1 MKKANRFVGDW
12 LIKQQLAA
20 RFLRTR
26 GKPSERYSLMVSDV
40 SQVRLAQIVDES
52 VPANGPD
59 LLPQLV
65 SAENPEMPEFPDQ
78 TLTPPDSIK
87 LTVRVNDAI
96 RPTSPYS
103 IPGAVIS
110 GVPRELATHV
120 AVALNRETLQSET
133 STVWHVVAYTASKGF
148 AVVRLFFPKGW
159 KPRTEYDTPPSADC
173 GLMNT
178 AARMTAVRFNR
189 MQMASSEPVRF
200 WQLHIKP
207 LEYPKFASRDE
218 LTEFEADMIGEV
230 AEGLAGHVNV
240 NRCRNGELSLQF
252 TGPLSSV
259 QWNSA
264 DDHVTGLA
272 RSLRQIG
279 QRFLAAASRLDGQE
293 AKESPVSLYAV
304 HHNERMIRV
313 GGCDDIVVM
322 VSNAR
327 SDEAAFNRV
336 REVLFPGS

>member
-1 MKKANRFVGDW
+1 MISNVYQDPGFSDSQSANSDSPST
-12 LIKQQLAA
+12 IPIDSLATVA
-20 RFLRTR
+20 PVE
-26 GKPSERYSLMVSDV
+26 K
-40 SQVRLAQIVDES
+40 
-52 VPANGPD
+52 
-59 LLPQLV
+59 
-65 SAENPEMPEFPDQ
+65 PEMAAMD
-78 TLTPPDSIK
+78 LTPPDSIK
-87 LTVRVNDAI
+87 LTIRVNDGI
-96 RPTSPYS
+96 RPTSPAS

-120 AVALNRETLQSET
+120 AVTLNRETLQRDD
-133 STVWHVVAYTASKGF
+133 STVWHVVAYTVSGGF

-159 KPRTEYDTPPSADC
+159 KPRTEYDTPPSAEC
-173 GLMNT
+173 GLMN
-178 AARMTAVRFNR
+178 AEARMTAVRFNR
-189 MQMASSEPVRF
+189 MQLASSEPVRF

-230 AEGLAGHVNV
+230 AEGLSGHVNV

-279 QRFLAAASRLDGQE
+279 QRFLAAASRLDGRE
-293 AKESPVSLYAV
+293 PKELPVSLYAI

-313 GGCDDIVVM
+313 GGCDDIMLM

-327 SDEAAFNRV
+327 SDEAAFDRV